1 MTQYYCVEDNRLIS
15 ILNYEPAVPDTVT
28 VTEVSDQDHAR
39 IADGECWF
47 NVDLLCVEQRPDHIK
62 RIEEERRQ
70 QSEHRAF
77 LQRTDWQVLRHIR
90 EQALG
95 QPTTLTQEEYLELER
110 QRDYHA
116 GLIKD

>member
-1 MTQYYCVEDNRLIS
+1 MIYYYCVENNKLIS
-15 ILNYEPAVPDTVT
+15 ILNYEPNVPDTVT
-28 VTEVSDQDHAR
+28 VTEVSDTDHGS
-39 IADGECWF
+39 IELGEKWF
-47 NVDLLCVEQRPDHIK
+47 NV
-62 RIEEERRQ
+62 ERRCIELRPESVIQ
-70 QSEHRAF
+70 QEEQAKLEAQHRVF

-116 GLIKD
+116 SMIKD